1 MQFVRKLSHFLPN
14 FIMMKSLRPILSIP
28 FLVGALLGAA
38 SSGLA
43 SGLLGSSVFTDVP
56 VGSNYDEAVG
66 ELNDAGIMKGIDA
79 THFKPN
85 DTVTRAQL
93 AVIVKHLRDQ
103 MNGVIPEETRTSVNS
118 SASRSSRKSVK
129 RSSAKSSVTSSTS
142 SSAPSTQAAVRN
154 PKGTVRFTSNNFVVA
169 ESMVNATIA
178 VVRTGGAEGTITVDY
193 ATGTDGTAVAGTD
206 FTATKGTLT
215 LENKQTSKT
224 FTIPIVNSVLAQGNK
239 TVTITLSNITNG
251 ATLGTPASA
260 TLTITDNQSN
270 TDAPSSSTPTVTS
283 TSSAPA
289 NPAGTLSLAAG
300 AYMVNEAAGTLTVN
314 VKRDGGSTGAVGV
327 NYATI
332 DGSATAGSQYTGTTG
347 TLSFA
352 AGETSKTFSV
362 SIVNSTSIT
371 GSRTFGVTISNPTG
385 GATIAASGNTAN
397 VIVFDNESG
406 SFGSGSFK
414 LLKGTANV
422 SKGAGSI
429 AISITRVGGTVGT
442 ATVNYVTNN
451 GSASAG
457 TDFTAVSGT
466 ATFAP
471 GEQAK
476 NVIVPILKT
485 SAVNAGKTFTFD
497 LNTPSSP
504 TTLVVP
510 FSETITIDN

>member
-1 MQFVRKLSHFLPN
+1 
-14 FIMMKSLRPILSIP
+14 MKHAKSILSIP
-28 FLVGALLGAA
+28 FLLGAILGAA

-56 VGSNYDEAVG
+56 AGSNYDEAVG

-93 AVIVKHLRDQ
+93 AVILKHLRDE
-103 MNGVIPEETRTSVNS
+103 MNGVTKETVPVSVS
-118 SASRSSRKSVK
+118 SATSRSSRKSVK
-129 RSSAKSSVTSSTS
+129 SSSEKSSAVSSSS
-142 SSAPSTQAAVRN
+142 SSASAGQAAVRN
-154 PKGTVRFTSNNFVVA
+154 PKGTVRFTSNNFVTA

-239 TVTITLSNITNG
+239 TVTITLTNITNG
-251 ATLGTPASA
+251 ATLGSPASA

-270 TDAPSSSTPTVTS
+270 TDASSSSAATVV
-283 TSSAPA
+283 SSAAAPS
-289 NPAGTLSLAAG
+289 NPAGTLSLAAS
-300 AYMVNEAAGTLTVN
+300 AYMVNETAGTLTVN

-332 DGSATAGSQYTGTTG
+332 DGSAIAGSQYTGTTG

-352 AGETSKTFSV
+352 AGETVKSFTV
-362 SIVNSTSIT
+362 SIVNSPSIT
-371 GSRTFGVTISNPTG
+371 GSRTFGVTISSPTG
-385 GATIAASGNTAN
+385 GATIAAGGNTAN

-406 SFGSGSFK
+406 NFGSGSFK
-414 LLKGTANV
+414 LQKSTANV
-422 SKGAGSI
+422 SKGAGTI

-476 NVIVPILKT
+476 NILVPILKT

-497 LNTPSSP
+497 LSSPSSP